1 MKNKKKYVFIV
12 LFESFFT
19 PETDE
24 KEKSK
29 VLPENKEL
37 YRHWRGIQR
46 DQLGISANLYM
57 VFASAILGY
66 AINFLVENKGKIIP
80 GTIVALSI
88 SLCFLLL
95 SLTFYGW
102 FTHNRLKDFRKTAKF
117 LKTGKTEDEVSDL
130 TSGLGELTWNLY
142 NFQRYSLIAGFF
154 ICLIGFCTYIYS

>member
-37 YRHWRGIQR
+37 YRNWRGIQR

-66 AINFLVENKGKIIP
+66 VVNFLVTNKGKIECVP
-80 GTIVALSI
+80 NVTLSI

-95 SLTFYGW
+95 SLVFYVL
-102 FTHNRLKDFRKTAKF
+102 FTHNRLKDFRETARY
-117 LKTGKTEDEVSDL
+117 LKSGKSEDEVSRL
-130 TSGLGELTWNLY
+130 TSGLGEFTWCLY
-142 NFQRYSLIAGFF
+142 DLQRFSLIVGFC
-154 ICLIGFCTYIYS
+154 ISLIGLFIYIYS